1 MQHSA
6 GLDVTRQEALLFS
19 HTKLSY
25 LGEHSEVS
33 KARPLHERW
42 TRMLYHDRLETNRKL
57 PKHKL
62 SQNAKNLQC
71 LLKFGFIEDNVKKN
85 YEFLRKCFFRE
96 KDS

>member
-33 KARPLHERW
+33 KARPLHER
-42 TRMLYHDRLETNRKL
+42 
-57 PKHKL
+57 
-62 SQNAKNLQC
+62 
-71 LLKFGFIEDNVKKN
+71 
-85 YEFLRKCFFRE
+85 
-96 KDS
+96 